1 MMRQVLSPR
10 QQTGAS
16 SRMALHTGLLSFK
29 VYLRFDHICLKVFLL
44 HRSACEREGQF

>member
-1 MMRQVLSPR
+1 MMRQALSPR

-29 VYLRFDHICLKVFLL
+29 IELR
-44 HRSACEREGQF
+44 A